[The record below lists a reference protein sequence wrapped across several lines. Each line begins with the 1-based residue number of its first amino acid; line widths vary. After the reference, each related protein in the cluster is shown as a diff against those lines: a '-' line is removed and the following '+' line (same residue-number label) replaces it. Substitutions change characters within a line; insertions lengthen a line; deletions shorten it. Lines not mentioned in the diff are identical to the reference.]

1 MAQTAA
7 RMAAGGGNSEQ
18 MERMI
23 ALLEKIISL
32 IEALDLVV
40 NVDIREIHRKLK
52 DLDKRTGYSL
62 RTT

>member
-1 MAQTAA
+1 
-7 RMAAGGGNSEQ
+7 
-18 MERMI
+18 MI
-23 ALLEKIISL
+23 ALLGKIISL